1 MSLKNMILRG
11 MESYGAVELQANANK
26 FAIRGYL
33 YALAFFVLLFLINT
47 GLSAFSKEDEKKIP
61 RVRIKSLADLAPPP
75 STQDDAPEP
84 MAMSA
89 PSAAEIAKPTFGIP
103 VPVPDA
109 VAPDVVMPDL
119 NNLPV
124 NTGTEGVGSGGVDAG
139 GIGTDQPAVIEEK
152 KVVVEEEPNRD
163 DFVSVEVEPA
173 PIVNIQTL
181 VEYPDVAKRAGL
193 EGKVIVSALIDKDGK
208 VIKVEIDKSDYPVF
222 EEAARK
228 AMFKAR
234 FTPARQ
240 NGEPVKLWY
249 TLPIVF
255 KLSGN

>member
-1 MSLKNMILRG
+1 MSLKTMMLKG
-11 MESYGAVELQANANK
+11 MERYGAVEINANANK
-26 FAIRGYL
+26 FALRGYL
-33 YALAFFVLLFLINT
+33 TALSIFVLLFLVNLGMGMI
-47 GLSAFSKEDEKKIP
+47 GKEDEKRIP

-75 STQDDAPEP
+75 STQDEAPEP
-84 MAMSA
+84 MAMAA
-89 PSAAEIAKPTFGIP
+89 PAAAEIAKPTFGIP

-109 VAPDVVMPDL
+109 VAPDAVMPDL
-119 NNLPV
+119 NDLPV
-124 NTGTEGVGSGGVDAG
+124 SSTVSDGIGSGGIDAG
-139 GIGTDQPAVIEEK
+139 GISNEPVAIEVK
-152 KVVVEEEPNRD
+152 KPVVEEEPSRD

-181 VEYPDVAKRAGL
+181 VEYPEVAKRAGL

-208 VIKVEIDKSDYPVF
+208 VIKVEIDKSDYEVF
-222 EEAARK
+222 EDAARK

>member
-1 MSLKNMILRG
+1 MSLKTMMLAG
-11 MESYGAVELQANANK
+11 MERYGAVELNANANK
-26 FAIRGYL
+26 FALRGYL
-33 YALAFFVLLFLINT
+33 ATLAIFLLLFLINL
-47 GLSAFSKEDEKKIP
+47 GMGMMAKEEEKKIP

-84 MAMSA
+84 MAMAA

-109 VAPDVVMPDL
+109 VAPDAVMPDL

-124 NTGTEGVGSGGVDAG
+124 NTGTEGVGSGQIDGS
-139 GIGTDQPAVIEEK
+139 GISNEPAVIVEK

-181 VEYPDVAKRAGL
+181 VEYPEVAKRAGL

-228 AMFKAR
+228 AMMKAR

>member
-1 MSLKNMILRG
+1 MSLKTMMLEG
-11 MESYGAVELQANANK
+11 MERYGAVELNANANK
-26 FAIRGYL
+26 FAVRGYL
-33 YALAFFVLLFLINT
+33 YTLAIFLLLFLVNL
-47 GLSAFSKEDEKKIP
+47 GMGMMAKEDDKKPI

-75 STQDDAPEP
+75 STQDEAPPP
-84 MAMSA
+84 MAMAA
-89 PSAAEIAKPTFGIP
+89 PAAADIAKPTFGIP

-109 VAPDVVMPDL
+109 VAPDAVMPDL

-124 NTGTEGVGSGGVDAG
+124 NTGTEGIGSGGIDAG
-139 GIGTDQPAVIEEK
+139 GVSSEPAVIEEK
-152 KVVVEEEPNRD
+152 KPVEEEPNRD

-181 VEYPDVAKRAGL
+181 VEYPEVAKRAGL
-193 EGKVIVSALIDKDGK
+193 EGKVIVSALIDKDGR

-228 AMFKAR
+228 AMMKAR

>member
-1 MSLKNMILRG
+1 MSLNTMVLKG
-11 MESYGAVELQANANK
+11 MENYGAVELHQNANK
-26 FAIRGYL
+26 FAIKGYL
-33 YALAFFVLLFLINT
+33 YTLALFLLLFLVKLGFSI
-47 GLSAFSKEDEKKIP
+47 LSPVEDEKKII

-84 MAMSA
+84 MAMAA

-109 VAPDVVMPDL
+109 VAPDAVMPDL

-124 NTGTEGVGSGGVDAG
+124 NTGTEGIGSGGVDAG
-139 GIGTDQPAVIEEK
+139 GISSEPVKIEEK
-152 KVVVEEEPNRD
+152 KPVVEEEPNRD
-163 DFVSVEVEPA
+163 DFVSVEVEPT
-173 PIVNIQTL
+173 PIDNIQSL

-193 EGKVIVSALIDKDGK
+193 EGKAIVSALIDKDGR
-208 VIKVEIDKSDYPVF
+208 VIKVEVDKADYPVF
-222 EEAARK
+222 ADAAKK
-228 AMFKAR
+228 AMMKAR

>member
-1 MSLKNMILRG
+1 MSLNTMILKG
-11 MESYGAVELQANANK
+11 MENYGAVELHKNANK
-26 FAIRGYL
+26 FAIKGYL
-33 YALAFFVLLFLINT
+33 YALAFFVLLFLINL
-47 GLSAFSKEDEKKIP
+47 GIGMLGKEEEKRIP

-84 MAMSA
+84 MAMAA
-89 PSAAEIAKPTFGIP
+89 PSAADIAKPTFGIP

-124 NTGTEGVGSGGVDAG
+124 NTGTEGIGSGGIDAG
-139 GIGTDQPAVIEEK
+139 GISSEPAVIEEK
-152 KVVVEEEPNRD
+152 KPVVEEEPNRD

-181 VEYPDVAKRAGL
+181 VEYPEVAKRAGL